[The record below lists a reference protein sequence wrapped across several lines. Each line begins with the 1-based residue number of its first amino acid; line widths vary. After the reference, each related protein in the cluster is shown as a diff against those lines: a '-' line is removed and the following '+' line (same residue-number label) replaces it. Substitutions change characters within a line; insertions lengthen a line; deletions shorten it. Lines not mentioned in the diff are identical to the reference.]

1 MSKIKMFALG
11 GLNEVGKNMYVVEVG
26 EDIYIFEAGLKY
38 ADDQSLGI
46 DYIIP
51 NYDYLKENKERIIGI
66 FITHGHDEH
75 MGALA
80 DILEDIPDIPIYAT
94 AFTLEMIK
102 QDLEADEID
111 NANLIE
117 LEIHKKVEFGKN
129 SIFPVRVSH
138 SIPNS
143 VMYVLYTEDGA
154 IIFTGNYVF
163 DPSMT
168 GAFAA
173 DIGKIAYVGKQG
185 VLCLLGE
192 SIYAPKKGFTSPHHR
207 AREAIREA
215 LNKNEGRILLN
226 LMQTQIFRIQELFY
240 EVTKTNRNVVIMG
253 KKLEGN
259 ILKAIELGYVDFDK
273 DRIKPIRHVN
283 DEGVI
288 VIISNEREVPYYNI
302 KRIIKGY
309 DKFIKLT
316 EEDTVMF
323 ASPIYD
329 SIEVTSSQVFDDIAK
344 IGCNLIILSKK
355 QYRSPHASS
364 EDVLMMLNMLNP
376 KYYFPVIGEYREQVE
391 NANLAYSLG
400 MPKENVFL
408 KINGDA
414 ITLLNGNVQ
423 DTSEK
428 IKTDEI
434 LIDGKQSGDI
444 GDLVLKDREL
454 LGENGIVM
462 VTTTLDKQAKNVLAG
477 PEILTRGFIY
487 VKDNNDLI
495 KEAEKISLEVVNEF
509 INPKY
514 VDFNK
519 IKLGIRE
526 KLGKYLYQQTSSK
539 PMIIVVVQEV

>member
-11 GLNEVGKNMYVVEVG
+11 GLNEIGKNMYVIEVDN
-26 EDIYIFEAGLKY
+26 DIFIFEAGLKY

-51 NYDYLKENKERIIGI
+51 NYDYLKEKKDRIIGI
-66 FITHGHDEH
+66 FITHGHDEQ

-80 DILEDIPDIPIYAT
+80 DILEDIPDIPIYST
-94 AFTLEMIK
+94 KFTLEIIK
-102 QDLEADEID
+102 QDLEDAEIKEY
-111 NANLIE
+111 NLKE
-117 LEIHKKVEFGKN
+117 LEIHKKLEFGKN

-138 SIPNS
+138 SIPDS

-163 DPSMT
+163 DPSMP
-168 GAFAA
+168 GSFSA

-185 VLCLLGE
+185 VLCVLGE

-207 AREAIREA
+207 ARDVMRDVIT
-215 LNKNEGRILLN
+215 KNDGRILVN

-240 EVTKTNRNVVIMG
+240 EVSKTNRNIVIMG

-259 ILKAIELGYVDFDK
+259 ILRAIELGHVEFDRS
-273 DRIKPIRHVN
+273 RIKPIRHVN
-283 DEGVI
+283 DEGII
-288 VIISNEREVPYYNI
+288 VIISNEREIPYYNM
-302 KRIIKGY
+302 KRIIRGY
-309 DKFIKLT
+309 DKFIKLS
-316 EEDTVMF
+316 EEDTVLF

-344 IGCNLIILSKK
+344 LGCNLILLSKK
-355 QYRSPHASS
+355 QYRSPHASA
-364 EDVLMMLNMLNP
+364 EDIMMMINMLNP
-376 KYYFPVIGEYREQVE
+376 KYYFPVMGEYREQVE
-391 NANLAYSLG
+391 NASLAYKLG
-400 MPKENVFL
+400 IPKENVFL
-408 KINGDA
+408 KLNGDA
-414 ITLLNGNVQ
+414 ITILNGNIQ
-423 DTSEK
+423 DTEEK
-428 IKTDEI
+428 IKVDEI

-454 LGENGIVM
+454 LGENGIVI
-462 VTTTLDKQAKNVLAG
+462 VTTTLAKPSKKVIAG

-509 INPKY
+509 INPNY

-526 KLGKYLYQQTSSK
+526 KLGKYFYQQTSSK